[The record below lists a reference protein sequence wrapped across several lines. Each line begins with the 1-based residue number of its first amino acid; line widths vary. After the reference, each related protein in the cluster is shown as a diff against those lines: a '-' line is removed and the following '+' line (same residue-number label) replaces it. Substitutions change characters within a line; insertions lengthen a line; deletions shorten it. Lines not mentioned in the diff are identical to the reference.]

1 MDKSRELKFRIW
13 SKSLR
18 NWKDTN
24 ANWYNDAGETYAPP
38 RSSFFYSLKNIIDDK
53 DFVIQQF
60 TGLKDK
66 GGRPIY
72 EGDIIQ
78 YCGASSI
85 SYALPA
91 EVSIGEYS
99 THANKF
105 PHYGVRVKRTD
116 MDLYFGIG
124 GTSEKYRVIANV
136 MENPELIKYEY

>member
-1 MDKSRELKFRIW
+1 MNKSTELKFRIW
-13 SKSLR
+13 SKQLR

-24 ANWYNDAGETYAPP
+24 ANWNNDAGETYAPP
-38 RSSFFYSLKNIIDDK
+38 RASFFYSLENIVNDK

-78 YCGASSI
+78 YCGDSDV

-91 EVSIGEYS
+91 EVSIGDYS

-105 PHYGVRVKRTD
+105 PHYGVRAKRTD
-116 MDLYFGIG
+116 MDLHFGIG
-124 GTSEKYRVIANV
+124 GTSEEYRVIANV
-136 MENPELIKYEY
+136 LENPELIKYEY